1 VARRYNPRVSEED
14 YHDLMRRAAV
24 LILLCSLSALAQDR
38 VRLGL
43 FTAMPAKW
51 DPETN
56 WRVFEET
63 VARHAGEKP
72 DLIVTP
78 ECWLDGYAAAAK
90 DWTPERFASIAQ
102 DEKTSPYIAKVRQ
115 MAEKYRTSILFG
127 YTEAREG
134 KFYNAALMIDKNGK
148 TVGRY
153 YKTHLQAHDLRFAP
167 GDDLPV
173 FDTDF
178 GKAGVMICADR
189 RWPETA
195 RVLRLRGARIT
206 LVPSY
211 GMWHIDNEWWMRT
224 RAYENENFLAFAHPN
239 VAFVVDPKGQIVSKH
254 QSNVPGMLISDINLG
269 EVTTDHHIK
278 DRRPELYRELALPR

>member
-1 VARRYNPRVSEED
+1 MIPRIATV
-14 YHDLMRRAAV
+14 LCAA
-24 LILLCSLSALAQDR
+24 LICLPPAAAQDR

-43 FTAMPAKW
+43 FTAEPVKW
-51 DPETN
+51 DLERN
-56 WRVFEET
+56 WTVFEEA
-63 VARHAGEKP
+63 VARHAAEKP

-90 DWTPERFASIAQ
+90 DWTAERFASIAQ

-115 MAEKYRTSILFG
+115 LAEKHRTAILFG
-127 YTEAREG
+127 YTEARDG
-134 KFYNAALMIDKNGK
+134 KFYNAALLIDKNGK
-148 TVGRY
+148 AVGRY
-153 YKTHLQAHDLRFAP
+153 YKTHLQAHDLRFAA
-167 GDDLPV
+167 GEDLPV
-173 FDTDF
+173 FDTEF

-195 RVLRLRGARIT
+195 RVLRLKGAKLT

-239 VAFVVDPKGQIVSKH
+239 VAFVVDPKGQVIAKH
-254 QSNVPGMLISDINLG
+254 QSNVPGMLIADVNLS
-269 EVTTDHHIK
+269 EVTNDRHLK
-278 DRRPELYRELALPR
+278 DRRPELYRELSLPQ